1 MTESKRVSS
10 RRRGRR
16 AALAAIAC
24 LSLPWRAHAAAAE
37 LWLGFDDIAA
47 MFDRIA
53 PSWSARVAKDAASR
67 HGAGPTHFEL
77 AAGRAE
83 RQTLALRMPMPHVEL
98 AAGVYRAALGSDLTG
113 TFAIRAQAGGLTVVA
128 RSSRFVVFNIS
139 CIKGACPPQSTM
151 PDLAWHDP
159 SLEADIVPGA
169 SGRLMLR
176 RLAIGGTMAATCNR
190 SWFPGSLVCEALRPL
205 MDTVVEDRIAAIAVA
220 ASGAPEKSAG
230 SMARDLAHDVRIA
243 AIFADEAGVRVSFCI
258 APNCP

>member
-1 MTESKRVSS
+1 MTGPKRASCRVG
-10 RRRGRR
+10 GRR
-16 AALAAIAC
+16 TALAAIAC

-67 HGAGPTHFEL
+67 DGAGPTHFEL

-83 RQTLALRMPMPHVEL
+83 RQTLALRMPLPHVEL
-98 AAGVYRAALGSDLTG
+98 AAGIYRAAPGSDLTG

-128 RSSRFVVFNIS
+128 RSSQFVVFNFS
-139 CIKGACPPQSTM
+139 CIKGACPPQSVL

-159 SLEADIVPGA
+159 KLQADIVPGA

-176 RLAIGGTMAATCNR
+176 RLAIGGTFAATCNR

-205 MDTVVEDRIAAIAVA
+205 IETLVGNRIAAIAAV
-220 ASGAPEKSAG
+220 ASGASEKSAG
-230 SMARDLAHDVRIA
+230 SMARDLAPDVRIA
-243 AIFADEAGVRVSFCI
+243 ILLADETGVRVSFCI